1 VPADEQEQ
9 HVPDEKDN
17 VERAKELFVYGP
29 IGLAMY
35 VRDTAPSF
43 LKVFVA
49 RGRAE
54 VEQRSKAVGD
64 HLGQVREMG
73 ETAAGAPQL
82 LRLVSDG
89 LARVRETAEGA
100 FGALGTLSSD
110 GPADDNGATGG
121 PERDARDAGTERA
134 GAGAS
139 ADATP
144 RGSGARVDAHLAIPD
159 YDDLSASQVVDRLA
173 GLDAADLEAIR
184 AHEVSHRGRATILGK
199 IEQLSRAG

>member
-1 VPADEQEQ
+1 
-9 HVPDEKDN
+9 VPDEKDN

-54 VEQRSKAVGD
+54 VEQRSKSVGD

-73 ETAAGAPQL
+73 ESAAGGGAPQL
-82 LRLVSDG
+82 LKLVADG

-100 FGALGTLSSD
+100 LDALGTLS
-110 GPADDNGATGG
+110 GDDSGFRAATGDPG
-121 PERDARDAGTERA
+121 HDARDGAGGET
-134 GAGAS
+134 GAGAT
-139 ADATP
+139 AATAP
-144 RGSGARVDAHLAIPD
+144 RSGARVDAHLAIPD
-159 YDDLSASQVVDRLA
+159 YDDLSASQVVDRLV
-173 GLDAADLEAIR
+173 GLGATDLEAIR
-184 AHEVSHRGRATILGK
+184 SHEVSHRGRATILGK
-199 IEQLSRAG
+199 IEQLTRAG